1 MKTKFEKTKTRETLN
16 MKSKI
21 FSLSLVAIA
30 VSGATST
37 MAKEQQEKVAF
48 FNKSPQAPAL
58 VQEATTQLNIHSAD
72 LYQTEDGSS
81 ELRLDF
87 NGFPVTPT
95 AQKIG
100 DRLVLNFGNV
110 SSSVKKKLN
119 FKSTQEIKNFD
130 LVNDSE
136 NNLVLTINLGEYG
149 RFTTRK
155 ESGSY
160 FLKIYP
166 STDKVETKAVASK
179 GVAGIR
185 FARTK
190 GEEDQTIIDLM
201 ESSTPVVV
209 KQIGSKIQVRFK
221 GNKLPQQLVKNNSFN
236 DLKAVVSNV
245 KSYNEGSDGVID
257 IMPSGSYDYTAIQV
271 DKRLTINVAKKHQQN
286 KPAVAGDNVYKGK
299 KISMDFQDVEIR
311 RVLQMLAKY
320 VGVNI
325 VTSDAVTGNVSLK
338 VQDIPWDQALS
349 IMLKTKGLSQRK
361 DGSVIWVAPTTE
373 VVKQESEE
381 AKAKAQEISLAPL
394 VTSFVQL
401 NYAKA
406 DDMIKLINFE
416 GIKPGANSNAA
427 DLSGNK
433 QLAASKYNPNGDDSK
448 LLSPRGVVT
457 ADLRTNTLIIH
468 DTQEKVDE
476 IKRMIG
482 QVDVP
487 VKQVMVEARIVRATT
502 NFSKTMGVKWGLARD
517 ANHSIAS
524 NMDNL
529 YSASKYGIKNQA
541 NSISKS
547 VNLDLGQTS
556 GISSIAFGLINT
568 TDTLLSLELS
578 ALQSDGL
585 GEVLSTPK
593 VMTGDKQEAT
603 IRSGVKLPYK
613 TVSQNEGTNTSF
625 QDAVLE
631 LTVTPSITPE
641 GTVQMKLVINKDSQ
655 GQLTDAGYAIDTNK
669 LTTNVLVNDGET
681 VVLGGLYEDTKTN
694 SVDKVPVLSSIPFVG
709 KLFQS
714 KGNTQ
719 NKQELLIFITPK
731 VIADPT
737 VRGSMET
744 LGKSRVKR

>member
-1 MKTKFEKTKTRETLN
+1 MKTKFEKTKTLETLN
-16 MKSKI
+16 MKSAI

-30 VSGATST
+30 VSAST
-37 MAKEQQEKVAF
+37 TAMAKEQANFAF
-48 FNKSPQAPAL
+48 FNKGPQAPAL
-58 VQEATTQLNIHSAD
+58 IQDANTKLNVHGAE
-72 LYQTEDGSS
+72 LYQLEDGSS

-87 NGFPVTPT
+87 DGFPATPT
-95 AQKIG
+95 AKKEG
-100 DRLVLNFGNV
+100 DRLILNFGNV
-110 SSSVKKKLN
+110 SSSAQKKLN
-119 FKSTQEIKNFD
+119 FKATAEVKNYD
-130 LVNDSE
+130 LARDGE
-136 NNLVLTINLGEYG
+136 NNLVLTVFLGEYG

-155 ESGSY
+155 ESGSF

-166 STDKVETKAVASK
+166 SADKVEKKAVASK
-179 GVAGIR
+179 GVAGIK

-190 GEEDQTIIDLM
+190 GGEDQTIIDLT

-221 GNKLPQQLVKNNSFN
+221 GNKLPQYLVKTNNFN
-236 DLKAVVSNV
+236 DLKAVVSSV
-245 KSYNEGSDGVID
+245 KAHNEGSDGVIE
-257 IMPSGSYDYTAIQV
+257 ITSNGSYDYTAIQV
-271 DKRLTINVAKKHQQN
+271 DKRLTINVAKKQQS
-286 KPAVAGDNVYKGK
+286 KKTAVAGESVYKGK

-311 RVLQMLAKY
+311 RVLQMLATY
-320 VGVNI
+320 IGVNI
-325 VTSDAVTGNVSLK
+325 VTSDAVQGNVSLR
-338 VQDIPWDQALS
+338 VQDVPWDQALS

-361 DGSVIWVAPTTE
+361 DGNVIWVAPTTE
-373 VVKQESEE
+373 VVKQEAEE
-381 AKAKAQEISLAPL
+381 AKAKAQEVSLAPL
-394 VTSFVQL
+394 VTTFVQL

-406 DDMIKLINFE
+406 EDMIKLINFE
-416 GIKPGANSNAA
+416 GINGSTSNNNS
-427 DLSGNK
+427 DVTKLNK
-433 QLAASKYNPNGDDSK
+433 QIAANRYNPNGDDSK

-468 DTQEKVDE
+468 DTQEKVEE
-476 IKRMIG
+476 IKRVIS

-502 NFSKTMGVKWGLARD
+502 NFSKSMGVKWGVARD
-517 ANHSIAS
+517 SNRSIAS

-529 YSASKYGIKNQA
+529 YNASKYGKQNEA
-541 NSISKS
+541 ESIDTAVS
-547 VNLDLGQTS
+547 LDLGQST
-556 GISSIAFGLINT
+556 GVANIAFGLINT
-568 TDTLLSLELS
+568 TDTLLGLELS

-613 TVSQNEGTNTSF
+613 TVSADSGTNTSF

-694 SVDKVPVLSSIPFVG
+694 SVDKVPVLGDIPFLG

-714 KGNTQ
+714 KGKTE

-731 VIADPT
+731 VIEDPA
-737 VRGSMET
+737 VRGAMDA
-744 LGKSRVKR
+744 LGKSKIKK